1 MKKFLTVFIAFLL
14 CLLPLSACG
23 KRNDGNTKIRLNEV
37 THSIF
42 YAPLYVAIEKG
53 YFTEQGID
61 IVLTNGGGADS
72 VMTALL
78 SGNADVGL
86 MGPESSIYVYL
97 QGKKDLPTVF
107 GQLTQKDGSFLVGRN
122 PEPDFKWEDLEN
134 KEILIGRKG
143 GVPAMTF
150 EYLVKGKGLINNQ
163 NVNLNTDV
171 QFNLMTSAFQS
182 GTADYC
188 TMFEP
193 TASEFEENGLGYVLA
208 SVGEGAGEIPYTSF
222 ISLRSFIDDNTN
234 LVKKF
239 IKAIK
244 SAYEFMATASLDEVA
259 ESLVGQFPSFSL
271 NAIKTS
277 ITSYQKIDAWTDDLT
292 MTESSFNRL
301 QDVMQNAGELSS
313 RVSFDKIVDN
323 SLAEEIFS

>member
-1 MKKFLTVFIAFLL
+1 MKKFLTVVMALL
-14 CLLPLSACG
+14 LSILPLSAC
-23 KRNDGNTKIRLNEV
+23 KQQSGNAKIRLNEV

-53 YFTEQGID
+53 YFAEQGID
-61 IVLTNGGGADS
+61 IDLTNGGGADS

-97 QGKKDLPTVF
+97 QGKRDLPTAF

-122 PEPDFKWEDLEN
+122 PEPDFKWENLQN

-150 EYLVKGKGLINNQ
+150 EYLVNGKGLFHGQ

-171 QFNLMTSAFQS
+171 QFNLMTSAFQT

-222 ISLRSFIDDNTN
+222 IALRSFIDGNKE
-234 LVKKF
+234 LVKNF
-239 IKAIK
+239 LKAIK
-244 SAYEFMATASLDEVA
+244 SAYEFMATAPLDEVA
-259 ESLVGQFPSFSL
+259 SALVGQFPSFSL

-277 ITSYQKIDAWTDDLT
+277 ITSYQGIDAWTDDLT
-292 MTESSFNRL
+292 MSESSFNRL
-301 QDVMQNAGELSS
+301 QDVMQNAGELTT
-313 RVSFDKIVDN
+313 RVEFNKIVDN
-323 SLAEEIFS
+323 SLAQEIFS